1 MKRLTAML
9 LTLALVFSL
18 LAVPVAQAATYATAT
33 VKGGWLRLRAEPSY
47 WAETIS
53 AYYTGTNVTILGG
66 SGQWYH
72 VSTPDGKTG
81 YMHSDYLTITGSITG
96 GQLDENTQAY
106 VTSKNGKSVRLRT
119 GPSTSYSTIASYA
132 VGTPV
137 TILISGD
144 DWCKVRINGRTG
156 YMMTEFITTSGVT
169 APDAGVTVNVAYVT
183 SKNGL
188 SVNLRSGASKIYSA
202 IASYPVGT
210 QVTVLEWG
218 KTWSRIRVN
227 NTTGYMM
234 TEFLTTSAPSVIT
247 SVVLSDSSVWP
258 GDTIYATVVPSGASV
273 TYEWLNDQGTRLG
286 TGSSYKVQNSDSGRR
301 IRVRVSGASGATGT
315 AVSGW
320 ATVQGSSY
328 VTPGYTLT
336 GVTISDTTPTVG
348 QTITATLKPAGATA
362 NISWF
367 RDDGVFVGSGST
379 YLVRSTDEGRRL
391 YAWAEGTGS
400 TSGSATSSYTSAV
413 AAATA
418 TKVTL
423 RSVTISDTTPTVGQT
438 LTAELS
444 PSGAT
449 ANITWYR
456 ANGSIAGYGNA
467 YTVQQGDLGSS
478 LYVYATGTGNTTGS
492 AVSSVTGKVTGG
504 TSSQSYRINKATL
517 SDTTPSV
524 GQTIYVTVDPAGA
537 TALITWYR
545 DDDVILGYGASY
557 TVTSADAGHEMYVW
571 VEGYGDTT
579 GSCTSAI
586 TAPVTG
592 GVATS
597 TDFGW

>member
-1 MKRLTAML
+1 M
-9 LTLALVFSL
+9 
-18 LAVPVAQAATYATAT
+18 
-33 VKGGWLRLRAEPSY
+33 
-47 WAETIS
+47 
-53 AYYTGTNVTILGG
+53 
-66 SGQWYH
+66 
-72 VSTPDGKTG
+72 
-81 YMHSDYLTITGSITG
+81 
-96 GQLDENTQAY
+96 
-106 VTSKNGKSVRLRT
+106 
-119 GPSTSYSTIASYA
+119 
-132 VGTPV
+132 
-137 TILISGD
+137 
-144 DWCKVRINGRTG
+144 
-156 YMMTEFITTSGVT
+156 
-169 APDAGVTVNVAYVT
+169 
-183 SKNGL
+183 
-188 SVNLRSGASKIYSA
+188 
-202 IASYPVGT
+202 
-210 QVTVLEWG
+210 
-218 KTWSRIRVN
+218 
-227 NTTGYMM
+227 
-234 TEFLTTSAPSVIT
+234 
-247 SVVLSDSSVWP
+247 
-258 GDTIYATVVPSGASV
+258 
-273 TYEWLNDQGTRLG
+273 
-286 TGSSYKVQNSDSGRR
+286 
-301 IRVRVSGASGATGT
+301 
-315 AVSGW
+315 
-320 ATVQGSSY
+320 QGSSY

-537 TALITWYR
+537 TALIT
-545 DDDVILGYGASY
+545 
-557 TVTSADAGHEMYVW
+557 
-571 VEGYGDTT
+571 
-579 GSCTSAI
+579 
-586 TAPVTG
+586 
-592 GVATS
+592 
-597 TDFGW
+597 